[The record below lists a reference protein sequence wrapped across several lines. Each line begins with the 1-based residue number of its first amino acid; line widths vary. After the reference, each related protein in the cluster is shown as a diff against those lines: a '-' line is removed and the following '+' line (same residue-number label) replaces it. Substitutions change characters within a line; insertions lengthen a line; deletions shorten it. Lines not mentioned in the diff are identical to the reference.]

1 MKIVFVMPTFEL
13 VKSYGGGGVLRR
25 GILPPLG
32 VGYLAASVEAAGHQ
46 AAFVDAQAL
55 NIDEAETVRRVLALS
70 PDVVGISCLTQLAAA
85 ARTTAALLKKA
96 RPDLPIIMGGA
107 HVTSFFDSIP
117 ADMPE
122 VDILVPGEGEQ
133 TLVELLAAMQSGAP
147 LDTVK
152 GIIHRGPDGQPV
164 ATPVREPLRDQD
176 LLPHPARHLYEE
188 QYYIPLPNQCRRRP
202 ATTVITSRGCP
213 YGKCRFCFQG
223 GRYAAPY
230 SRRSPE
236 NVIDELKQLSARGIR
251 EILFWDDNFCIN
263 GKWIARFCDLLDSER
278 LNLTWTVFGRVNTV
292 TEEMLRRMAKSGC
305 YSIHYGLESGSQ
317 KMLDAIKKGI
327 TLDQVRQAVKWA
339 KRAGLEIRGSFIF
352 AMPGDTPEIAEE
364 TIRFACELNID
375 WMIFYPYHPCAGTS
389 LGETAMIEGV
399 IAPPDAEMHQPVY
412 VPKGYRDA
420 AQVAET
426 VRSAYRRYYL
436 RPRYILRALWRLR
449 NPVVLRNYLNGF
461 RFWLK
466 LVK

>member
-1 MKIVFVMPTFEL
+1 MKIVSVMPTFER

-25 GILPPLG
+25 GILPTLG
-32 VGYLAASVEAAGHQ
+32 VGCLAASVEAAGHQ
-46 AAFVDAQAL
+46 TAFVDARA
-55 NIDEAETVRRVLALS
+55 
-70 PDVVGISCLTQLAAA
+70 
-85 ARTTAALLKKA
+85 TAALLMKA

-107 HVTSFFDSIP
+107 HVTSVFDSIP

-122 VDILVPGEGEQ
+122 VDILAPGEGEL
-133 TLVELLAAMQSGAP
+133 TLVDPLAALEGGAP
-147 LDTVK
+147 LDTVT
-152 GIIHRGPDGQPV
+152 GIIYRGSDGQPV
-164 ATPVREPLRDQD
+164 ATSVREPLRDQD
-176 LLPHPARHLYEE
+176 RLPHPARHLYEE

-236 NVIDELKQLSARGIR
+236 NVIDELKQLAARGIR
-251 EILFWDDNFCIN
+251 EILFWDHNFCIN

-278 LNLTWTVFGRVNTV
+278 LNLTWSVFGRVNTV

-339 KRAGLEIRGSFIF
+339 KRAGLEIRASFIF

-375 WMIFYPYHPCAGTS
+375 WMIFHPYHPCAGTAPGDTAEKEGS
-389 LGETAMIEGV
+389 SPRRTPKCTSRSMCPRATGTRRRSRRRSGRPIGDITCGPATSSGRCGACGTRRSSETTSMV
-399 IAPPDAEMHQPVY
+399 
-412 VPKGYRDA
+412 
-420 AQVAET
+420 
-426 VRSAYRRYYL
+426 SAS
-436 RPRYILRALWRLR
+436 
-449 NPVVLRNYLNGF
+449 G
-461 RFWLK
+461 
-466 LVK
+466 